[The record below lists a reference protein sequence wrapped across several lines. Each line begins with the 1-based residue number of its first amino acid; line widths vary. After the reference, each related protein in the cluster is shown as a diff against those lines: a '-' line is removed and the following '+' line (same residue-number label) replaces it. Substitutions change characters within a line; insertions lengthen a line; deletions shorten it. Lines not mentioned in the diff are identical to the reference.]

1 MVTCGSERVNIGNLT
16 LNLLNVEN
24 IPFLQIS
31 FLKCQWI
38 MVFFPD
44 LHFHS
49 YISKKDVQFWFLNGF
64 ERIHYYNY
72 EIMTPHEELN
82 LRNSV
87 ALAST
92 RRKKPLFHFRVK
104 NLPSLLL

>member
-1 MVTCGSERVNIGNLT
+1 MPKIFSRGNKDSIAKKK
-16 LNLLNVEN
+16 LL
-24 IPFLQIS
+24 FSS
-31 FLKCQWI
+31 FLKYQWI

-44 LHFHS
+44 LHFLS

-92 RRKKPLFHFRVK
+92 RRKKISPPL
-104 NLPSLLL
+104 PI

>member
-1 MVTCGSERVNIGNLT
+1 MPKIFSRGNKDSIAKKKK
-16 LNLLNVEN
+16 LL
-24 IPFLQIS
+24 FSS
-31 FLKCQWI
+31 FLKCQWM

-92 RRKKPLFHFRVK
+92 RRKKNSPP
-104 NLPSLLL
+104 LPS

>member
-1 MVTCGSERVNIGNLT
+1 
-16 LNLLNVEN
+16 
-24 IPFLQIS
+24 
-31 FLKCQWI
+31 

-92 RRKKPLFHFRVK
+92 RRKKKLSSTSELKIYHLFYCD
-104 NLPSLLL
+104 SY